1 MDRVP
6 TRPLD
11 GHLLGHRL
19 HLLEAN
25 DIGILLGNP
34 VEQSLAQ
41 RCAQAI
47 DVPRS
52 QLHGQNLAVY
62 RASAQSGGLGMDLG
76 AAIARA
82 GAGPVSSPGQDPK
95 CRVRKS
101 RINWI
106 SGSPAT
112 VWALANSRHSKFRP
126 ASFKAC
132 ACPRTG
138 NMGTTES

>member
-41 RCAQAI
+41 RRAQAI

-62 RASAQSGGLGMDLG
+62 RASVQSSGPESARLLRGQGLIRGVNLTG
-76 AAIARA
+76 PRPRNAPA
-82 GAGPVSSPGQDPK
+82 GQQTRRG
-95 CRVRKS
+95 
-101 RINWI
+101 
-106 SGSPAT
+106 
-112 VWALANSRHSKFRP
+112 
-126 ASFKAC
+126 
-132 ACPRTG
+132 
-138 NMGTTES
+138 